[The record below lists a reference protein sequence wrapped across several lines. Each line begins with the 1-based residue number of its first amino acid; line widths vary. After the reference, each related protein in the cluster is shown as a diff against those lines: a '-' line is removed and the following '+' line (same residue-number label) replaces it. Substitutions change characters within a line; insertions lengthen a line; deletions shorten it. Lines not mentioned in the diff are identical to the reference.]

1 MPTFYVSPFL
11 ESEKDANDKPLGP
24 KLNDPP
30 RTYRD
35 LYAQDLYEQYKT
47 AKGRKEFAKRRRKL
61 EADLAELETLLNDPK
76 RDRER
81 VMSLSFGLNGLIVQQ
96 EDIPLLI
103 KIIRTAR
110 TMRGPGSNNAETYTS
125 EVLIQIADEDTLP
138 FWVESFR
145 FARARDGFAK
155 KRRQYALRGAAVMAL
170 LHHNEQAIDL
180 LIEGINH
187 KNVKTR
193 EDTFRAVSEVKEIVK
208 RPMPPRLTEALSDA
222 LR

>member
-11 ESEKDANDKPLGP
+11 ESEKDANDKPLGQ

-35 LYAQDLYEQYKT
+35 LYAQDFYEQYKT

-81 VMSLSFGLNGLIVQQ
+81 VMSLIKGLNGFIVQP

-110 TMRGPGSNNAETYTS
+110 TMRGPGSNNAETGG
-125 EVLIQIADEDTLP
+125 
-138 FWVESFR
+138 
-145 FARARDGFAK
+145 ARLK
-155 KRRQYALRGAAVMAL
+155 
-170 LHHNEQAIDL
+170 
-180 LIEGINH
+180 
-187 KNVKTR
+187 
-193 EDTFRAVSEVKEIVK
+193 S
-208 RPMPPRLTEALSDA
+208 
-222 LR
+222 